1 MVSSDPCSAKP
12 KGSQIFPNSIVLGE
26 DKISS
31 RDMHVLSGSTGAAG
45 AGGASSAAGNEGGDE
60 LHDD

>member
-1 MVSSDPCSAKP
+1 MEWNEVRRAINDDVALVFFIEK
-12 KGSQIFPNSIVLGE
+12 VE